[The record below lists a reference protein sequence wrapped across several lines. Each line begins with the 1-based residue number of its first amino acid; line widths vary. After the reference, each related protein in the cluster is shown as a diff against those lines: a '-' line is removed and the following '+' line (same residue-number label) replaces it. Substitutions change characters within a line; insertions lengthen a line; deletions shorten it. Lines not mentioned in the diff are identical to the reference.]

1 VAKIRTNKTEIN
13 SNGEEVVLKTLEL
26 NYEFN
31 TLVVSEVRTE
41 DGGEVVTPVM
51 IQPWKCLED
60 GSRAAFLGETDAY
73 EWFESVKNLLT

>member
-13 SNGEEVVLKTLEL
+13 SNGEQVILKTLEL

-31 TLVVSEVRTE
+31 TLIVSEVRTE
-41 DGGEVVTPVM
+41 DGNEVITPVM

-60 GSRAAFLGETDAY
+60 GARAAFLNEEDAY

>member
-1 VAKIRTNKTEIN
+1 VAKVRTNRTEVN
-13 SNGEEVVLKTLEL
+13 SNGEQVVLKILEL

-31 TLVVSEVRTE
+31 TLIVSEVRIE
-41 DGGEVVTPVM
+41 DGVEVVTPII

-60 GSRAAFLGETDAY
+60 GARAEFLSEEDAY